1 MTKGVL
7 CISYMLDGD
16 YHKVGIWLLAIAIMA
31 IFVMVASVIDLYWGI
46 RASKRI
52 GKFKTTSYGLRQTA
66 GKDKVYLTLY
76 FFATMID
83 ACLSFFVPMPVA
95 AVLMCMAEIMI
106 EGKSVHEK
114 MKMLRSTD
122 VDPLYVAKAIANTY
136 GVHDAHKIQEVLDTL
151 EKCTTER
158 DKEDA

>member
-1 MTKGVL
+1 MTKEVL

-46 RASKRI
+46 RASKKI

-66 GKDKVYLTLY
+66 SKDRVYLTLY
-76 FFATMID
+76 FFAAMID
-83 ACLSFFVPMPVA
+83 ACLSFFVALPIA
-95 AVLMCMAEIMI
+95 SVLMCVAEIII
-106 EGKSVHEK
+106 EGVSVHEK

-136 GVHDAHKIQEVLDTL
+136 GVHDAQKIHEILDTVG
-151 EKCTTER
+151 EKITTN
-158 DKEDA
+158 KEEV